1 MSMKLRLEKNA
12 KQSLMDILKDESKKK
27 GDLEEKLESFKD
39 LVLELDN
46 KEVGMLLNKVMNCV
60 SVKVFNYLKLKFSH
74 PINYKELPAKEIT
87 DNDITVSLN
96 KAHEFL
102 QIIHSMNMSNSLN
115 QAYEDIA
122 MGKTYEVPSLEE
134 MEKNMLHTG
143 DLLGE
148 LIIARD
154 KKTSKLFIDKN
165 TDKICRLL
173 NEALYIANH
182 YNFICKI
189 WNDFRV
195 KPCNQS
201 AS

>member
-1 MSMKLRLEKNA
+1 MSMNLRLEKNA
-12 KQSLMDILKDESKKK
+12 KQSLMDMLKDENKRK
-27 GDLEEKLESFKD
+27 GDLEEKLETFKG
-39 LVLELDN
+39 LNLELDN
-46 KEVGMLLNKVMNCV
+46 KEVGMLLDKVMNCV
-60 SVKVFNYLKLKFSH
+60 SVKVFNYLKLKFSL

-134 MEKNMLHTG
+134 MEKEMLHTG
-143 DLLGE
+143 DLLAE

-154 KKTSKLFIDKN
+154 KKTSKLFIDKD

-173 NEALYIANH
+173 NESLYIASH
-182 YNFICKI
+182 YHFVSRI
-189 WNDFRV
+189 WNDIRV
-195 KPCNQS
+195 
-201 AS
+201 

>member
-12 KQSLMDILKDESKKK
+12 KQSLMDILKDENKKK
-27 GDLEEKLESFKD
+27 GDLEEKLESFKG

-60 SVKVFNYLKLKFSH
+60 SVKVFNYLKLKFSL
-74 PINYKELPAKEIT
+74 PINYKELPAKEIAA
-87 DNDITVSLN
+87 NDITVNLN

-122 MGKTYEVPSLEE
+122 MGKTYEVPSWEE
-134 MEKNMLHTG
+134 MEKDMLHTG

-173 NEALYIANH
+173 NEALYIASH
-182 YNFICKI
+182 YHFVCRI
-189 WNDFRV
+189 WNDIRV
-195 KPCNQS
+195 
-201 AS
+201 

>member
-1 MSMKLRLEKNA
+1 MSMNLRLEKNA
-12 KQSLMDILKDESKKK
+12 KQSLMDMLKDENKRK
-27 GDLEEKLESFKD
+27 GDLEEKLETFKG
-39 LVLELDN
+39 LNLELDN
-46 KEVGMLLNKVMNCV
+46 KEVGMLLDKVMNCV
-60 SVKVFNYLKLKFSH
+60 SVKVFNYLKLKFSL

-102 QIIHSMNMSNSLN
+102 QIIHSINMSNSLN

-134 MEKNMLHTG
+134 MEKEMLHTG
-143 DLLGE
+143 DLLAE

-154 KKTSKLFIDKN
+154 KKTSKLFIDKD

-173 NEALYIANH
+173 NESLYIASH
-182 YNFICKI
+182 YHFVSRI
-189 WNDFRV
+189 WNDIRV
-195 KPCNQS
+195 
-201 AS
+201 

>member
-1 MSMKLRLEKNA
+1 MNLRLEKNA
-12 KQSLMDILKDESKKK
+12 KQSLMDMLKDENKRK
-27 GDLEEKLESFKD
+27 GDLEEKLETFKG
-39 LVLELDN
+39 LNLELDN
-46 KEVGMLLNKVMNCV
+46 KEVGMLLDKVMNCV
-60 SVKVFNYLKLKFSH
+60 SVKVFNYLKLKFSL

-102 QIIHSMNMSNSLN
+102 QIIHSINMSNSLN

-134 MEKNMLHTG
+134 MEKEMLHTG
-143 DLLGE
+143 DLLAE

-154 KKTSKLFIDKN
+154 KKTSKLFIDKD

-173 NEALYIANH
+173 NESLYIASH
-182 YNFICKI
+182 YHFVSRI
-189 WNDFRV
+189 WNDIRV
-195 KPCNQS
+195 
-201 AS
+201 